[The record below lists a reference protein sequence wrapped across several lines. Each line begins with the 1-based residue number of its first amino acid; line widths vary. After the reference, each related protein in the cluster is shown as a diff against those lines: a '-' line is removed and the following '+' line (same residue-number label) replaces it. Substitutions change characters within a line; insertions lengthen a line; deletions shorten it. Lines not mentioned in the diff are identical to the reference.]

1 MHLPARLRTIL
12 LAIAVV
18 VVSFF
23 VSLKAIDWISPRG
36 AASSGPVLT
45 ALPPLVAAPRSSIV
59 VAPVAIALSAIREAA
74 ERAAPRNF
82 AGKSDNPV
90 SQVLQ
95 NADIG
100 WTALRGPI
108 LASGAQDVL
117 SLSTPL
123 TGKLN
128 VTGSLTARATGA
140 VGDAIGGILGANAAS
155 KIGAVNIKQL
165 NASAEIRGNVTI
177 TSRPKLAAAWHVEPN
192 LAATVN
198 LGDTS
203 LALAGAKVNVPAQV
217 KPYIDKTVGEQLNA
231 VGQRIRTDPTL
242 ERAARLQWA
251 KACRS
256 MPLQGTGT
264 TASMPALWLELKP
277 IRAIAAQP
285 HVDDHAVT
293 LTVGIEAETRITPT
307 ETKPDCPFPEK
318 ISIVPPSSTGV
329 SIGVPIDLPFT
340 ELNKILE
347 AQLAGRT
354 FPEDGSGAADVT
366 VKHAYV
372 AAAGERLLIS
382 LLVHAKEKKS
392 FFGFGADATVHIWG
406 RPVLDQVQQTLRLAD
421 MELAVESEAAFG
433 LLVAAARAVMPHLQ
447 RALTEKATV
456 DLKPFASNAQKKI
469 ADAITDFQRND
480 DGVKVDAN
488 ITSIG
493 LSDIAFDSKTLR
505 IIAEAAGAIT
515 VTVTKLPEL

>member
-1 MHLPARLRTIL
+1 MHLPKRLRTIL

-23 VSLKAIDWISPRG
+23 VSLKAMDWISPRG
-36 AASSGPVLT
+36 TTQAPVLA
-45 ALPPLVAAPRSSIV
+45 ALPPLVAAPRSSVV
-59 VAPVAIALSAIREAA
+59 VAPVAIALAAIREAA
-74 ERAAPRNF
+74 ERAAPHNF

-100 WTALRGPI
+100 WTASRGPI

-177 TSRPKLAAAWHVEPN
+177 TARPKLAAAWHVEPN

-231 VGQRIRTDPTL
+231 VGQRIRSDPTL
-242 ERAARLQWA
+242 ERAARVQWA

-293 LTVGIEAETRITPT
+293 LTVGFEAETRITPT
-307 ETKPDCPFPEK
+307 ETKPDCPFPDK
-318 ISIVPPSSTGV
+318 ISIVPPSSSGV
-329 SIGVPIDLPFT
+329 SIGMPIDMPFT
-340 ELNKILE
+340 DLDKILE

-354 FPEDGSGAADVT
+354 FPEDGSGAAEVT
-366 VKHAYV
+366 VKHASV

-382 LLVHAKEKKS
+382 LLVHAREKS

-406 RPVLDQVQQTLRLAD
+406 RPVLDQVQQSLRLTD

-433 LLVAAARAVMPHLQ
+433 LLGAAARAVVPHLQ
-447 RALTEKATV
+447 RALMEKATV

-469 ADAITDFQRND
+469 ADAISDFQKSE
-480 DGVKVDAN
+480 DGVKVDAS

-505 IIAEAAGAIT
+505 IIVDAAGAIT

>member
-1 MHLPARLRTIL
+1 MHLPARPTTIL

-18 VVSFF
+18 AVSFF
-23 VSLKAIDWISPRG
+23 VSLRAIEWIAPRP
-36 AASSGPVLT
+36 ATLPPVLA

-59 VAPVAIALSAIREAA
+59 VVPVAIALSAIREAA

-108 LASGAQDVL
+108 LASGARDVL

-123 TGKLN
+123 NGKLN
-128 VTGSLTARATGA
+128 VTGSLTARASGA
-140 VGDAIGGILGANAAS
+140 VGEAIGGVLGANAAA
-155 KIGAVNIKQL
+155 KIGAVNIKQF
-165 NASAEIRGNVTI
+165 NASAAIKGDVTI
-177 TSRPKLAAAWHVEPN
+177 TSRPKLAAAWHIEPN
-192 LAATVN
+192 LGATVN
-198 LGDTS
+198 LGNTS

-217 KPYIDKTVGEQLNA
+217 KPYIDKTVGEQLEA
-231 VGQRIRTDPTL
+231 VSQRIRNDQTL
-242 ERAARLQWA
+242 ERAARAQWA

-256 MPLQGTGT
+256 IPLQVTGA
-264 TASMPALWLELKP
+264 TASMPILWLELKP
-277 IRAIAAQP
+277 VRAIAGQP
-285 HVDDHAVT
+285 HVDDRAVT
-293 LTVGIEAETRITPT
+293 VAIGIEAETRVTPT

-318 ISIVPPSSTGV
+318 ISIAPPSSTGV
-329 SIGVPIDLPFT
+329 SIGVPIDMPFT

-354 FPEDGSGAADVT
+354 FPEDGSGAAEIT
-366 VKHAYV
+366 VKRAYV

-382 LLVHAKEKKS
+382 LLVHGKEKKS

-406 RPVLDQVQQTLRLAD
+406 RPVLDQDQQILRLAD

-433 LLVAAARAVMPHLQ
+433 LLGAAARAVMPHLQ
-447 RALTEKATV
+447 RALTERAII
-456 DLKPFASNAQKKI
+456 DLKPFAGDVQKKI
-469 ADAITDFQRND
+469 ADAIADFQKNG
-480 DGVKVDAN
+480 DGVRVDTN

-493 LSDIAFDSKTLR
+493 LSDIAFDSNTLR
-505 IIAEAAGAIT
+505 VIAEAAGAIS

>member
-12 LAIAVV
+12 LAIAVI

-23 VSLKAIDWISPRG
+23 VSLKAMDWISPRG
-36 AASSGPVLT
+36 ARSSAPVLT
-45 ALPPLVAAPRSSIV
+45 ALPPLVPAPRSSVV

-74 ERAAPRNF
+74 ERAAPHNF

-100 WTALRGPI
+100 WTASRGPI

-123 TGKLN
+123 NGKLN

-217 KPYIDKTVGEQLNA
+217 KPYIDKTVGEQLNT
-231 VGQRIRTDPTL
+231 VGQRIRSDPTL
-242 ERAARLQWA
+242 ERAARVQWA

-285 HVDDHAVT
+285 RVDDRAVT
-293 LTVGIEAETRITPT
+293 LSVGIEAETRITPT

-329 SIGVPIDLPFT
+329 SIGVPIDMPFT
-340 ELNKILE
+340 EINKILE

-354 FPEDGSGAADVT
+354 FPEDGSGAAEVT
-366 VKHAYV
+366 VKHANV

-382 LLVHAKEKKS
+382 LLVHAKEKS

-433 LLVAAARAVMPHLQ
+433 LLGAAARAVMPHLQ

-469 ADAITDFQRND
+469 ADAITDFQKND

-515 VTVTKLPEL
+515 VTVTKLPDL